1 MDKANNVGCPN
12 SGFGLRWS
20 IIRNPQKGMAARGF
34 ALAEMVLL
42 PLSFVTFAYVL
53 ASAALSPFGVDVS
66 AWMPGWFAK
75 WLLPVLVAA
84 AIGYV
89 TNWLAI
95 LMLFRPYERRGWLFI
110 WPQGLLPRNKAK
122 MAHEIGQKVG
132 TELLPPE
139 SLVAELEREVRD
151 YLSRPDVI
159 SKMREMVKDM
169 LNRHEADIV
178 NLLVPQLER
187 AAGEIMEKVLTPERI
202 CLFWDETIAPRLN
215 DPQTRDFFAKKIIEV
230 INANAPELV
239 KSIRGKLREY
249 LISKMPISGMFGIG
263 DSIKTTIADLAM
275 DFFADTATVRKMLS
289 DWLLQS
295 NTQEMFKDKLL
306 LLGEKANEWLK
317 SEQGQAKVEAFATG
331 LKEKGRAFLSDYI
344 HESLPKLVSQ
354 AFASE
359 KLWGWVENTALPT
372 AREKALV
379 YLSENKDMIAEK
391 LCLSKRIED
400 AINSQDIERFHKM
413 LNDVA
418 AQHLSA
424 IQVLGYILGAVVG
437 LIQLAG

>member
-1 MDKANNVGCPN
+1 MHS
-12 SGFGLRWS
+12 SGFGLRWA
-20 IIRNPQKGMAARGF
+20 IIRSPEKGTSARCFAA
-34 ALAEMVLL
+34 AEMVLL

-95 LMLFRPYERRGWLFI
+95 LMLFRPYERTGWLFI

-215 DPQTRDFFAKKIIEV
+215 DPQTRDFLAKKIIEV